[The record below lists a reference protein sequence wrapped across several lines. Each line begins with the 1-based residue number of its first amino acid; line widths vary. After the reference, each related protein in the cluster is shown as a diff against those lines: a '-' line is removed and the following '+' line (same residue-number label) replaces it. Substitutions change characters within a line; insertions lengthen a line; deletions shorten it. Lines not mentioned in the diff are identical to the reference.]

1 MSGQRDRPAF
11 SPRCAGWG
19 GCRLAH
25 YAGAELGGGV
35 KAITPGTR
43 FGRTKSWAS
52 SARVE
57 RDLSGVGQ
65 IVDGWSATR
74 KLSSAECIGR
84 PLIPK
89 TLRLCSVGDGII
101 ATDRAGE
108 IVFMNPVAEKLTG
121 WRGQEA
127 HGRLLNEVLALLE
140 ELSGQPAQKPISD
153 LSTGESRSY
162 RLVPRNGADTLVE
175 VLRFENRS
183 LASSMPIPP
192 TGAIRSW
199 PSDPTSKSPF
209 AAHG

>member
-1 MSGQRDRPAF
+1 
-11 SPRCAGWG
+11 
-19 GCRLAH
+19 
-25 YAGAELGGGV
+25 
-35 KAITPGTR
+35 
-43 FGRTKSWAS
+43 
-52 SARVE
+52 
-57 RDLSGVGQ
+57 
-65 IVDGWSATR
+65 
-74 KLSSAECIGR
+74 
-84 PLIPK
+84 
-89 TLRLCSVGDGII
+89 
-101 ATDRAGE
+101 
-108 IVFMNPVAEKLTG
+108 MNPVAEKLTG

-140 ELSGQPAQKPISD
+140 ELSGQPAQKSISD

-209 AAHG
+209 ADELMDDLFGSIVVLRDITVRRQMEGRLVQSQRMEAVANIAGGLALPCTRK